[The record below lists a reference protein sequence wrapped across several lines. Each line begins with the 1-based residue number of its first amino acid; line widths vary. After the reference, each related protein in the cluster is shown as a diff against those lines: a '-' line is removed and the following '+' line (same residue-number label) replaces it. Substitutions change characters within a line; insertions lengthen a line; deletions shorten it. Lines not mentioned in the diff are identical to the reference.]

1 MGKEIE
7 MARRYHRPRRRRRNV
22 NWIYIIPILLVV
34 AVGIAYKYGPF
45 GKNKDQYDTTG
56 ITNSAEAN
64 VPELKET
71 EQEIVREPKQ
81 EPERTPEPLPELPTE
96 SAPEPILSEVV
107 SKPNLPEIISVPDVE
122 PNPEAAELIAEAT
135 ALLSEKPSRV
145 IDARSRLKE
154 ALRIP
159 MNIQQR
165 TFVKDQLSE
174 LADKWLFSREIFPD
188 DKLCGSLLVKPGDQL
203 RVIGKQFKIPY
214 EILMEINN
222 IRQPQN
228 LRAGETIK
236 VIEGPFH
243 AKVYR
248 SSFKM
253 DLYLQETF
261 VRSFR
266 VGLGKPGSETP
277 TGLWRVKTGGKL
289 VKPVWTNPLDGK
301 TYYPEDPD
309 YPLGSRWIG
318 LEGLEGAAKGR
329 SGFAIHGTKDPEQI
343 GTADSQGCIR
353 LHNGDAIL
361 LYNLFEEGL
370 STVEVV
376 E

>member
-329 SGFAIHGTKDPEQI
+329 SGFALHGTKDPEQI

>member
-1 MGKEIE
+1 
-7 MARRYHRPRRRRRNV
+7 MARRYPRPRGRRRNI

-45 GKNKDQYDTTG
+45 GKDKNQYDTTG
-56 ITNSAEAN
+56 MTNKAEAD
-64 VPELKET
+64 VPALSET
-71 EQEIVREPKQ
+71 EPQIVSKPAQ
-81 EPERTPEPLPELPTE
+81 EPELTPEPLPESLTE
-96 SAPEPILSEVV
+96 SASEPVLPEVV
-107 SKPNLPEIISVPDVE
+107 SKPNLPEIIPVPDVE

-145 IDARSRLKE
+145 IDARSKLKE

-159 MNIQQR
+159 MSVQQR
-165 TFVKDQLSE
+165 TFVKDQMSQ
-174 LADKWLFSREIFPD
+174 LADKWLFSREIFSD
-188 DKLCGSLLVKPGDQL
+188 DKLCGSYLVKSGDLLSTIAKRFNVPWEILLEINKISRPEALQAGDQ
-203 RVIGKQFKIPY
+203 
-214 EILMEINN
+214 
-222 IRQPQN
+222 
-228 LRAGETIK
+228 IK
-236 VIEGPFH
+236 VISGPFH

-248 SSFKM
+248 STFTM
-253 DLYLQETF
+253 DLYLQDTF

-289 VKPVWTNPLDGK
+289 EKPVWKNPLDGK
-301 TYYPEDPD
+301 TYHPEDPD

-318 LEGLEGAAKGR
+318 LEGLKGAAKDR
-329 SGFAIHGTKDPEQI
+329 TGFAIHGTKDPEQI

>member
-1 MGKEIE
+1 
-7 MARRYHRPRRRRRNV
+7 MARRSHRPRGRRRNV
-22 NWIYIIPILLVV
+22 NWIYIIPVLLIV

-45 GKNKDQYDTTG
+45 GKDKNQYDTTS
-56 ITNSAEAN
+56 ITNNAEAD
-64 VPELKET
+64 VPELNGT
-71 EQEIVREPKQ
+71 EPEIVREPAQK
-81 EPERTPEPLPELPTE
+81 PERTPEPLPELPPKP
-96 SAPEPILSEVV
+96 APKPILPEVV

-122 PNPEAAELIAEAT
+122 PNPEAAKLIAEAT
-135 ALLSEKPSRV
+135 ALLSENPSKV

-159 MNIQQR
+159 MSVQQR

-188 DKLCGSLLVKPGDQL
+188 DKLCGSLQVKPGDQL
-203 RVIGKQFKIPY
+203 RVIGKQFKVPY
-214 EILMEINN
+214 EILMGINN
-222 IRQPQN
+222 ISQPQN
-228 LRAGETIK
+228 LRAGEVIK
-236 VIEGPFH
+236 VISGPFH

-248 SSFKM
+248 STFTM

-266 VGLGKPGSETP
+266 VGLGKSGSETP

-289 VKPVWTNPLDGK
+289 IKPVWTNPLDGK
-301 TYYPEDPD
+301 TYYPEDQD

-329 SGFAIHGTKDPEQI
+329 TGFALHGTKDPEQI

-353 LHNGDAIL
+353 LHNGNAIL

>member
-1 MGKEIE
+1 
-7 MARRYHRPRRRRRNV
+7 MARRYHRPRGRRRNV
-22 NWIYIIPILLVV
+22 NWIYIIPILLIV

-45 GKNKDQYDTTG
+45 GKDKNQYDTTG
-56 ITNSAEAN
+56 ITNKAEAD
-64 VPELKET
+64 VPGLNET
-71 EQEIVREPKQ
+71 EPEIVREPAQK
-81 EPERTPEPLPELPTE
+81 PELTPELPPE
-96 SAPEPILSEVV
+96 SAPEPILPEVV

-135 ALLSEKPSRV
+135 ALLSEKPGRI
-145 IDARSRLKE
+145 IDARSKLKE

-159 MNIQQR
+159 MSVQQR

-188 DKLCGSLLVKPGDQL
+188 DKLCGSLMVKPGDQL
-203 RVIGKQFKIPY
+203 RVIGKQFKVPY

-236 VIEGPFH
+236 VIDGPFH
-243 AKVYR
+243 AKVYC
-248 SSFKM
+248 STFTM

-318 LEGLEGAAKGR
+318 LEGLEGAAKDR
-329 SGFAIHGTKDPEQI
+329 TGFALHGTKDPEQI